1 MNPTIKWAIL
11 AITSLISLVLYIYS
25 KITES
30 ELEKDNIL
38 NIIKILILS
47 SVGFVSFDYIRM
59 YFHEYKSMF
68 YISSS
73 ILISLLVIIYSL
85 INVST
90 STFGLIDYISGIIIT
105 LIIIFGLS
113 LFFYIFSNYLNSSH
127 EYFAFFINF
136 IFYIPCLLLT
146 LIRYIINEFKLTTS
160 PVIILFIIEILLIVF
175 YLYLPEIINSIS
187 VKDGIP
193 ILEDVKKL
201 SNETA
206 ININGKYLS
215 GDLPDNWTETVNEDG
230 GIIYV
235 NSNTGAKTH
244 DRPIKTLLGGST
256 VFDQYNYTLSLWT
269 YLNAHN
275 TTLTSYNKESN
286 IFTYDNIKITY
297 NNKDNNGGIYKIY
310 FTDIDNTHD
319 IEDTYYELSLPYQK
333 WNHIVFNYHSTHVD
347 LFINGKLERTF
358 KQFNAKVFTNNNATI
373 GSVDGLNGSIC
384 NIRYYPNNLSKTN
397 IAGIYKLLMNNTPP
411 KNKL

>member
-1 MNPTIKWAIL
+1 MNTIKWAIL
-11 AITSLISLVLYIYS
+11 AITSLISLILYIYS

-30 ELEKDNIL
+30 EIEKENIF
-38 NIIKILILS
+38 NIIKILLLS
-47 SVGFVSFDYIRM
+47 GVGIISFDYIRM
-59 YFHEYKSMF
+59 YFNAYKSIV

-73 ILISLLVIIYSL
+73 ILICLLVTIYFL
-85 INVST
+85 INMSNT
-90 STFGLIDYISGIIIT
+90 TFGVVDYISGTIIT
-105 LIIIFGLS
+105 LIILFGLS

-160 PVIILFIIEILLIVF
+160 PVLILFIIEILLIVF
-175 YLYLPEIINSIS
+175 YLYLPEVINSIS

-193 ILEDVKKL
+193 ILEGVKKL

-206 ININGKYLS
+206 ININEKYLS

-235 NSNTGAKTH
+235 NSNTGAKTQ